1 MIYSRVQFRMPVTI
15 TKVPFVQIA
24 EAESRNGEYLIED
37 DGPNHLA
44 VYKTTP
50 RVYAR
55 VPWSNV
61 LSSFPETPEVVKGIP
76 VTPLQVPVEQAL
88 HGYITPVVR
97 VSKEEM
103 TAKYAPPPD
112 EPQGLPELPRA
123 PSAKPNKRSK

>member
-1 MIYSRVQFRMPVTI
+1 MIYNRVQFRMPVTI

-24 EAESRNGEYLIED
+24 EAESKAGEYLIED

-76 VTPLQVPVEQAL
+76 VTPYQGGRTGLMDGSSPER
-88 HGYITPVVR
+88 TPVA
-97 VSKEEM
+97 
-103 TAKYAPPPD
+103 TAPEPPPP
-112 EPQGLPELPRA
+112 EPKGFPELPRTKG
-123 PSAKPNKRSK
+123 PRKGLLR